1 MNSYVATRLKHEE
14 KIEYRA
20 HYGWTTWVMP
30 VVMFIFLSLPL
41 LSCLD
46 SPAYESEYDEV
57 YTDTSSFT
65 GLYVFVFL
73 LGLGVLLY
81 HYLRIKKAEIAI
93 TSQRVIIKTGVFS
106 TRFVDVKLSSTTPFS
121 KTPLTSAIE
130 RMSDSGTLA
139 ISTLE
144 NNVFTLSHIKQPDL
158 FRKAFQQALE
168 QYTAM
173 REAQ

>member
-1 MNSYVATRLKHEE
+1 
-14 KIEYRA
+14 
-20 HYGWTTWVMP
+20 MP

-46 SPAYESEYDEV
+46 NPAYESEYDEV

-81 HYLRIKKAEIAI
+81 HYLRIKKAEIVI

-106 TRFVDVKLSSTTPFS
+106 TRFC
-121 KTPLTSAIE
+121 
-130 RMSDSGTLA
+130 RC
-139 ISTLE
+139 
-144 NNVFTLSHIKQPDL
+144 
-158 FRKAFQQALE
+158 
-168 QYTAM
+168 
-173 REAQ
+173 

>member
-106 TRFVDVKLSSTTPFS
+106 TRFVDVKLSRVEGIGIQQ
-121 KTPLTSAIE
+121 SAIE

-144 NNVFTLSHIKQPDL
+144 NNVFTLSHIKHPTCFARL
-158 FRKAFQQALE
+158 FSKP
-168 QYTAM
+168 
-173 REAQ
+173 

>member
-1 MNSYVATRLKHEE
+1 M
-14 KIEYRA
+14 
-20 HYGWTTWVMP
+20 
-30 VVMFIFLSLPL
+30 
-41 LSCLD
+41 
-46 SPAYESEYDEV
+46 
-57 YTDTSSFT
+57 
-65 GLYVFVFL
+65 
-73 LGLGVLLY
+73 
-81 HYLRIKKAEIAI
+81 I
-93 TSQRVIIKTGVFS
+93 TSQRIIIKTGVFS
-106 TRFVDVKLSSTTPFS
+106 TRFVDVKLSRVEGIGIQQ
-121 KTPLTSAIE
+121 SAIE

>member
-1 MNSYVATRLKHEE
+1 MNSYVATRLKHDE
-14 KIEYRA
+14 KIAYKA

-106 TRFVDVKLSSTTPFS
+106 TRFVDVKLSRVEGIGIQQ
-121 KTPLTSAIE
+121 SAIE

>member
-1 MNSYVATRLKHEE
+1 
-14 KIEYRA
+14 
-20 HYGWTTWVMP
+20 MP

-65 GLYVFVFL
+65 GLFVFVFL

-81 HYLRIKKAEIAI
+81 HYLRVKKAEIVI
-93 TSQRVIIKTGVFS
+93 TNQRIIIKTGVFS
-106 TRFVDVKLSSTTPFS
+106 IRFVDIKLSRVEGIG
-121 KTPLTSAIE
+121 LQQSAIE
-130 RMSDSGTLA
+130 RMSNSGTIA
-139 ISTLE
+139 ISALD
-144 NNVFTLSHIKQPDL
+144 NDVFTLRHIQQPDL

-168 QYTAM
+168 QYIAV